1 MAKQALSWKRAGAI
15 GWRDLKSAPAKFGFV
30 VLSVAVGVAALV
42 GVRGF
47 SESFRRTLSLEARS
61 LMAGDLSA
69 RIFHQ
74 PTGDETRKIAGIEK
88 QGAGGIRLTWVTE
101 AVSMAS
107 VAPDPVPLLVS
118 LKAVDPD
125 EYPYYGTAELEPAIG
140 LKQALDGDSAV
151 VAEEFL
157 IRLNARVGQT
167 LRLGGRS
174 FRISAMLKQEPDRI
188 SAGAGWGPR
197 VMISQAALARTGLLA
212 PGSRVSERLLVKLPE
227 KLAAGVSIGA
237 EAEAVRKQVEEALPD
252 AQVMD
257 FKEGNPGLSQG
268 LDNATAI
275 LSLICLVA
283 MVLGAIGVA
292 MAMHAHLEQRMD
304 MLAILKAVG
313 AGSGDLL
320 RIFLLQTLGLGL
332 AGGLLG
338 VAAGLGVMAV
348 LPAVFGKLLPVEA
361 QLEFPWRSVAA
372 GLGTG
377 LLTTLLFCLP
387 PLLDV
392 RNVRPVLVLRRL
404 VEQGPGGNVEEWIER
419 PLISRIL
426 ERLSPTFL
434 LRIISGVYAWSV
446 SWAVPLLW
454 FSLPKFALRAL
465 AQIVRWLKVMRAH
478 VDAWLAGWWAR
489 RLQLGISVL
498 VVVALGGIAW
508 ALSDSVTVGWR
519 FALYFAIAL
528 VVLLVLAAVSLRT
541 LRFLLD
547 RVRLR
552 LPSSLRHGLANLY
565 RPGNQSAA
573 VLAALGTG
581 VMLILA
587 VFLMQ
592 AALLRDIRETAS
604 PKLPNIFLVDVTT
617 DEVAGVKDFFQHQA
631 GVSQALDLMPVV
643 TGRFISL
650 NGKPV
655 EQMKEQ
661 HFPRRMLESAELSW
675 ADAAPAGD
683 KLTQGKWW
691 TDAEAAELAMGEGV
705 ALRLHLGVGSVV
717 ELEVGESVR
726 KLKVAAIYRADGNH
740 LGARIQFVLPSG
752 QLKDQQATWYGGAHI
767 DPKQVAGMERALFA
781 AFPTVTVINL
791 ADVLERIESV
801 INQITFVVRF
811 LAGFSIFAGLAIL
824 ASSIAST
831 RFRRMQEAVVLKT
844 LGATRMR
851 IVRTFSVEFSVLGL
865 LAGSVGVVF
874 ANLLTR
880 VLLRKLEVGFHI
892 EWLAT
897 LIALVGTAV
906 LATATGWIA
915 SYRILG
921 LRPLEVLR
929 EE

>member
-1 MAKQALSWKRAGAI
+1 LSWKRAGAI
-15 GWRDLKSAPAKFGFV
+15 GWRDLRSAPGKFGFV

-47 SESFRRTLSLEARS
+47 SDSFQRSLSTEARS

-69 RIFHQ
+69 RIFRESTAEEKAKLAAILNQ
-74 PTGDETRKIAGIEK
+74 GGTRT
-88 QGAGGIRLTWVTE
+88 TWVTE
-101 AVSMAS
+101 TISMAS
-107 VAPDPVPLLVS
+107 VPPDPQPLLVS
-118 LKAVDPD
+118 LKAVDPA
-125 EYPYYGTAELEPAIG
+125 EYPYYGKADLDPAIS
-140 LKQALDGDSAV
+140 LEQALQGDSAV

-167 LRLGGRS
+167 LRLGGRD
-174 FRISAMLKQEPDRI
+174 FRVSAVLQEEPDRLTA
-188 SAGAGWGPR
+188 SAGLGPR

-212 PGSRVSERLLVKLPE
+212 PGSRASERLLVKLPPQ
-227 KLAAGVSIGA
+227 ADMAGL
-237 EAEAVRKQVEEALPD
+237 RKQIETALPD

-257 FKEGNPGLSQG
+257 YHEGNPGLNKG
-268 LDNATAI
+268 LENATAI

-304 MLAILKAVG
+304 MLAILKALG

-320 RIFLLQTLGLGL
+320 RIFLFQTLGLGL
-332 AGGLLG
+332 AGGVLG
-338 VAAGLGVMAV
+338 VAAGVGVMAA
-348 LPAVFGKLLPVEA
+348 LPAVFGKLLPVHA
-361 QLEFPWRSVAA
+361 TLEFPWQSIAA

-392 RNVRPVLVLRRL
+392 RGVRPVLVLRRM
-404 VEQGPGGNVEEWIER
+404 VEPGPQGFSGW
-419 PLISRIL
+419 
-426 ERLSPTFL
+426 LS
-434 LRIISGVYAWSV
+434 A
-446 SWAVPLLW
+446 
-454 FSLPKFALRAL
+454 
-465 AQIVRWLKVMRAH
+465 
-478 VDAWLAGWWAR
+478 WWAR
-489 RLQLGISVL
+489 RLQLGLGAIVVL
-498 VVVALGGIAW
+498 ALGAIAW
-508 ALSDSVTVGWR
+508 ALSDSSKVGGW
-519 FALYFAIAL
+519 FALIFTIAL
-528 VVLLVLAAVSLRT
+528 IVLLLVASVTLRI

-552 LPSSLRHGLANLY
+552 LPSFLRHGLANLY

-573 VLAALGTG
+573 VMAALGTG

-592 AALLRDIRETAS
+592 ASLLRDLRETAS
-604 PKLPNIFLVDVTT
+604 PTLPNLFLIDVTT
-617 DEVAGVKDFFQHQA
+617 DEVAGVKDFFAHQP
-631 GVSQALDLMPVV
+631 GVSQKLGQSLDLMPVV

-655 EQMKEQ
+655 EELKGE
-661 HFPRRMLESAELSW
+661 HFPRQLLENARLTW
-675 ADAAPAGD
+675 ADAPPTGD
-683 KLTQGKWW
+683 KVTQGKWW
-691 TDAEAAELAMGEGV
+691 TDASAAELAVSDSV
-705 ALRLHLGVGSVV
+705 AQRLHLAVGSTAD
-717 ELEVGESVR
+717 LEVGGTVR
-726 KLKVAAIYRADGNH
+726 SLKITAIYRADGQH
-740 LGARIQFVLPSG
+740 LGGQVAFVLPSE
-752 QLKDQQATWYGGAHI
+752 QIKNEPATWYGGAHI
-767 DPKQVAGMERALFA
+767 APKQVPAIERVLFA
-781 AFPTVTVINL
+781 AYPTVTVINL

-801 INQITFVVRF
+801 VDQITFVVRF
-811 LAGFSIFAGLAIL
+811 LAGFSIFAGLTIL
-824 ASSIAST
+824 ASSIAGT
-831 RFRRMQEAVVLKT
+831 RFRRMREAVVLKT

-880 VLLRKLEVGFHI
+880 VLLKKLDVAFHV
-892 EWLAT
+892 EWKAT
-897 LIALVGTAV
+897 LFALLGTAI
-906 LATATGWIA
+906 LAAATGWIA